1 MSKQKREGLL
11 REDTNA
17 DEQMSDCDEEEEE
30 EDASTYAEQLREE
43 VSDVIAGLDIDQW
56 VVILYEV
63 EWYPGTVVEVLTLL
77 DKKSLFAKIHKSN
90 QIFEDF
96 LQIYLHVFNL
106 PDH

>member
-1 MSKQKREGLL
+1 M
-11 REDTNA
+11 
-17 DEQMSDCDEEEEE
+17 
-30 EDASTYAEQLREE
+30 ASSFKKKYQ
-43 VSDVIAGLDIDQW
+43 DVIAAIDIDQW
-56 VVILYEV
+56 VVILYEG